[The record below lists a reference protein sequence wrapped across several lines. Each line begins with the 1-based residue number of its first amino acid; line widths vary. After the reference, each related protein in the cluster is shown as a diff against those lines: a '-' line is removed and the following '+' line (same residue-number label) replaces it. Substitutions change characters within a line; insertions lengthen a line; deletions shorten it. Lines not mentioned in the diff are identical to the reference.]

1 VVGAASGTYSYDH
14 VGDSFVLEW
23 TGAPEADYVIEYS
36 VRQGEGW
43 LDGAIEAHGTAK
55 DFGAIDRRYW
65 DTWVVPNGP
74 YRLRIGY
81 AGDEPRWSEWI
92 ELSAE

>member
-1 VVGAASGTYSYDH
+1 MS
-14 VGDSFVLEW
+14 
-23 TGAPEADYVIEYS
+23 EYS
-36 VRQGEGW
+36 VRKGEGR
-43 LDGAIEAHGTAK
+43 LGGTIGVRGTAK

-74 YRLRIGY
+74 YRVRVGY
-81 AGDEPRWSEWI
+81 AGAEPRWSEWI